1 MRLSVKLSM
10 KLSKMDGIHY
20 KHPVI
25 AIILL
30 LFCSRPILLL
40 NNNNNN
46 DKVDTPLSEKC
57 SQSRVF
63 ISQCHIIHI
72 VQYYAYWLV
81 WFM

>member
-30 LFCSRPILLL
+30 LFCSILLL
-40 NNNNNN
+40 IGL
-46 DKVDTPLSEKC
+46 T
-57 SQSRVF
+57 R
-63 ISQCHIIHI
+63 ISIIISLH
-72 VQYYAYWLV
+72 
-81 WFM
+81 F